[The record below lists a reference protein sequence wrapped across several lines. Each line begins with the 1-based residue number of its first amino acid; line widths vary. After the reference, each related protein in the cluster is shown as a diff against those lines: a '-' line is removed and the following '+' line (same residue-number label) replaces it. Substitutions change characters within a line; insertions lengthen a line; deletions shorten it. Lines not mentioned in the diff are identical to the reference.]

1 MKKIFILLLSLIS
14 FHAFALQLG
23 DQVPNFSAET
33 TKGNIN
39 FYDWSNNKWVVLF
52 SHPGDFTPV
61 CTTEL
66 AQVAYLQPDFQS
78 RDVKLI
84 GLSVDS
90 LEDHKEWIPHVN
102 SFKNQINQELSLENS
117 LNKITSLFDDRPD
130 VDYPII
136 ADTSMDIAKL
146 FDMIHPNANPNES
159 AFGIKHKATIRSV
172 FIIDPHQKIQTIL
185 TYPMHVGR
193 NFDEI
198 IRTIDALQVA
208 AKYKVSTPANWQP
221 GDDVIVPNYITND
234 MIKDHYDTEDFTQY
248 QDYLRM
254 IEHPGFFKGNK
265 NRSKSGIN
273 KK

>member
-1 MKKIFILLLSLIS
+1 MKFFLVILVFICMPLS
-14 FHAFALQLG
+14 ALQIG
-23 DQVPNFSAET
+23 DTAPNFNAST
-33 TKGNIN
+33 TQGKLN
-39 FYDWSNNKWVVLF
+39 FYNWSQNHWVVIF

-66 AQVAYLQPDFQS
+66 AQVAYLQPDFES
-78 RDVKLI
+78 RNVKLL

-102 SFKNQINQELSLENS
+102 SYKDQIKQELSLENS

-130 VDYPII
+130 VNYPII

-172 FIIDPHQKIQTIL
+172 FIIDAEKKIQTIL

-221 GDDVIVPNYITND
+221 GDDVIVPTYITND
-234 MIKDHYDTEDFTQY
+234 MIKEHYGTNNFTQY

-265 NRSKSGIN
+265 NRNKSRIN
-273 KK
+273 NK